1 MRTTALLLLTS
12 AFAIHFTLVGSAA
25 EARPTV
31 EKAVFGSTS
40 DGQQVEVYT
49 LRNSHGLT
57 AKVLTFGAAIYSLE
71 VPDRDAKMANVNAN
85 RPGLADY
92 EAKGGAFGS
101 VIGRYANRIGGASFT
116 IDGVKYSLAANNG
129 PNHIHGGPKGFT
141 KRVWKAEPAITK
153 DAAALNLTYTSAD
166 GEEGYPGKLTCT
178 LTYELNDRNE
188 WKMDYTANTDK
199 TTVLNFA
206 NHSYWNLG
214 GAYSGTAL
222 DHLLTVNADQVLK
235 VDEMLIPTGEF
246 LPVANSP
253 LDFRQ
258 PRRVGERIGEIKE
271 KHFNGGYD
279 HCFVIKHAKPGDLTL
294 CAKLEDPKSGR
305 TMEVL
310 TTEPGVQVYS
320 ANAPAGANV
329 GPGGYAYPKHAAV
342 CLETQHYPDSPNKPA
357 FPTTLLK
364 PGETFRSTT
373 IHRFGV
379 TK

>member
-1 MRTTALLLLTS
+1 MASALSFTSVLSATAATT
-12 AFAIHFTLVGSAA
+12 
-25 EARPTV
+25 RPAV
-31 EKAVFGSTS
+31 EKASFGTTS
-40 DGQQVEVYT
+40 DGQAVEIYT
-49 LRNSHGLT
+49 MQNSHGLR

-71 VPDRDAKMANVNAN
+71 VPDRDGRLANINAN

-101 VIGRYANRIGGASFT
+101 VIGRFANRIGGANFT

-141 KRVWKAEPAITK
+141 KRIWKAEPVITK
-153 DAAALNLTYTSAD
+153 DAATLKLTYTSAD
-166 GEEGYPGKLTCT
+166 GEEGYPGSLTCT
-178 LTYELNDRNE
+178 LVYELNDRNE
-188 WKMDYTANTDK
+188 WKMDYTATTDK
-199 TTVLNFA
+199 ATVLNLS

-214 GAYSGTAL
+214 GAWSGTAL
-222 DHLLTVNADQVLK
+222 DHLLMVNADKVLK
-235 VDEMLIPTGEF
+235 VDEMLIPTGEMI
-246 LPVANSP
+246 PVADSP

-271 KHFNGGYD
+271 RHFNGGYD
-279 HCFVIKHAKPGDLTL
+279 HCFVINHKKPGDLTL

-320 ANAPAGANV
+320 ANAPSGANV
-329 GPGGYAYPKHAAV
+329 GPNGYPYPKHAAV
-342 CLETQHYPDSPNKPA
+342 CLETQHYPDSPNKPS

-373 IHRFGV
+373 IHRFAV
-379 TK
+379 KK

>member
-1 MRTTALLLLTS
+1 MRTTALFLLTS
-12 AFAIHFTLVGSAA
+12 AVAIQFTLPCSAA

-31 EKAVFGSTS
+31 EKAPFGSTS

-153 DAAALNLTYTSAD
+153 DAAALKLTYTSAD

-199 TTVLNFA
+199 ATVLNFA

-279 HCFVIKHAKPGDLTL
+279 HCFVIKQVKPGDLTL

>member
-1 MRTTALLLLTS
+1 MRTIASFILAS
-12 AFAIHFTLVGSAA
+12 AVAIHFTLACSAA
-25 EARPTV
+25 EATPTV
-31 EKAVFGSTS
+31 EKAPFGSTS

-71 VPDRDAKMANVNAN
+71 VPDRDGKMANVNAN

-116 IDGVKYSLAANNG
+116 IAGVKYSLAANNG

-141 KRVWKAEPAITK
+141 KRVWKAEPVISK
-153 DAAALNLTYTSAD
+153 DAAALKLTYTSAD
-166 GEEGYPGKLTCT
+166 GEEGYPGKLNCT
-178 LTYELNDRNE
+178 LVYELNDRNE

-199 TTVLNFA
+199 ATVLNFA

-222 DHLLTVNADQVLK
+222 DHLLTVNADQFLK
-235 VDEMLIPTGEF
+235 VDEFLIPTGEF
-246 LPVANSP
+246 VPVANSP

-279 HCFVIKHAKPGDLTL
+279 HCFVIKHVKPGDLTL

-320 ANAPAGANV
+320 ANAPSGANV

>member
-1 MRTTALLLLTS
+1 MAS
-12 AFAIHFTLVGSAA
+12 AVAIHSTLACSAA
-25 EARPTV
+25 EARPTI
-31 EKAVFGSTS
+31 EKAPFGATS

-71 VPDRDAKMANVNAN
+71 VPDRDGKMANVNAN

-153 DAAALNLTYTSAD
+153 DAAALKLTYTSAD

-178 LTYELNDRNE
+178 LVYELNDRNE
-188 WKMDYTANTDK
+188 WKMDYTASTDK
-199 TTVLNFA
+199 ATVLNFA

-246 LPVANSP
+246 VPVANSP

-279 HCFVIKHAKPGDLTL
+279 HCFVINHKKPGDLTL
-294 CAKLEDPKSGR
+294 CAKLADPKSGR

-357 FPTTLLK
+357 FPTTLLN

-373 IHRFGV
+373 IHRFGL

>member
-1 MRTTALLLLTS
+1 MRNPFALLIVS
-12 AFAIHFTLVGSAA
+12 ALAA
-25 EARPTV
+25 TAPLPCNAAGAVPSV
-31 EKAVFGSTS
+31 EKVPFGATG
-40 DGQQVEVYT
+40 DGQAVEMYT
-49 LRNSHGLT
+49 LRNSRGLV

-71 VPDRDAKMANVNAN
+71 VPDRNGMFTNVNAN

-101 VIGRYANRIGGASFT
+101 VIGRFANRIAGASFT
-116 IDGVKYSLAANNG
+116 IDDVKYPLAANNG

-141 KRVWKAEPAITK
+141 KRVWKAEPLASK
-153 DAAALNLTYTSAD
+153 DAAALRLTYTSAD
-166 GEEGYPGKLTCT
+166 GEEGYPGTLICT
-178 LTYELNDRNE
+178 LVYELNDRNE
-188 WKMDYTANTDK
+188 WKMDYTAKTDK
-199 TTVLNFA
+199 TTVLNLS

-222 DHLLTVNADQVLK
+222 DHLLTVNADKVLR
-235 VDEMLIPTGEF
+235 VDETLIPTGEF
-246 LPVANSP
+246 VPVADSP

-271 KHFNGGYD
+271 RHFNGGYD
-279 HCFVIKHAKPGDLTL
+279 HCFVINHKKPGDLTL
-294 CAKLEDPKSGR
+294 CAKLEDQKSGR

-320 ANAPAGANV
+320 ANAPSGANV
-329 GPGGYAYPKHAAV
+329 GPSGYAYPKHAAV
-342 CLETQHYPDSPNKPA
+342 CLETQHFPDSPNKPS

-373 IHRFGV
+373 IHRFGIAN
-379 TK
+379 